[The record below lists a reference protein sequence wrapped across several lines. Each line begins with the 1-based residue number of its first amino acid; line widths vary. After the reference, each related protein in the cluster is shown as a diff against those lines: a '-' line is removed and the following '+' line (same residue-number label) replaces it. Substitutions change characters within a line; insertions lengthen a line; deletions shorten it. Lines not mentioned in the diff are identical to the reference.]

1 MLCGFERGWCW
12 ETVGGTLNPLMI
24 RHAGCFFFKAFKFN
38 PFHHFL
44 WRSPLTYPFRLN
56 LLLLSLLMFSGP
68 HLWFV
73 FLPFVLLINV
83 LVQSQVCRSK
93 RHVLLLKVKVT
104 STHSPRTLALTL
116 TTLMLSQLLMQT
128 VVTFSGPA
136 VGVTGGY
143 HSKKCLGETKK
154 MDPFIAPSSASWVLI
169 SLGVVHHWV
178 AENPAVFDFLQIIPS
193 SRSDRLI
200 DVNSR
205 VPGCQGTKRKRHFFI
220 GWDST
225 GNSMFFPVS
234 EKMKGYRKLMETV
247 ALW

>member
-1 MLCGFERGWCW
+1 M
-12 ETVGGTLNPLMI
+12 
-24 RHAGCFFFKAFKFN
+24 
-38 PFHHFL
+38 FL
-44 WRSPLTYPFRLN
+44 S
-56 LLLLSLLMFSGP
+56 
-68 HLWFV
+68 
-73 FLPFVLLINV
+73 FVLLSNV

-93 RHVLLLKVKVT
+93 RHVLFFKVKVT

-136 VGVTGGY
+136 VGVTGSY

-154 MDPFIAPSSASWVLI
+154 MDPFIAPSSASWALI

-178 AENPAVFDFLQIIPS
+178 AENPAVFDFLQIILS

-205 VPGCQGTKRKRHFFI
+205 VPGCQGARAQRGNVIFHRPGLYRKL
-220 GWDST
+220 
-225 GNSMFFPVS
+225 GNSMFFSVS